1 MWPRPGAS
9 PLTASLGTTGNSQA
23 LEGTFSPYMP
33 SALGTFPDFVMLGPL
48 LLITGEKG
56 SVREE

>member
-1 MWPRPGAS
+1 
-9 PLTASLGTTGNSQA
+9 
-23 LEGTFSPYMP
+23 MP

-56 SVREE
+56 SVREEVWRGKWGGKGLEWWNGGGLRTGRRV